1 MKSRALAATV
11 VLTIFVM
18 LFGGCGSS
26 QDTSDDFGKTAQ
38 PPVTTT
44 NAQPAAKDS
53 TTQQAPAPAQTAPAP
68 QPQSQPQTQ
77 APAQTTPAPPPSNG
91 LTPSGAFSV
100 QVGAFSMSDKADQIA
115 QAARTRFPDKT
126 VYEVKDPT
134 TSLVKVL
141 VGDFNVKEDAR
152 AFRDQ
157 IIQQFG
163 DDYKGAWVYNVSGH

>member
-1 MKSRALAATV
+1 MKSHALAATV
-11 VLTIFVM
+11 LLTIFVM

-44 NAQPAAKDS
+44 TAPPPAKDT

-68 QPQSQPQTQ
+68 QSQTQ
-77 APAQTTPAPPPSNG
+77 PPAQTAPAPAPSNG

-115 QAARTRFPDKT
+115 QTARTRFPEKT
-126 VYEVKDPT
+126 VYEMKDPT

-141 VGDFNVKEDAR
+141 VGDFSVKDDAR

-157 IIQQFG
+157 IIQQYG
-163 DDYKGAWVYNVSGH
+163 DDYKGAWVFNVPGH